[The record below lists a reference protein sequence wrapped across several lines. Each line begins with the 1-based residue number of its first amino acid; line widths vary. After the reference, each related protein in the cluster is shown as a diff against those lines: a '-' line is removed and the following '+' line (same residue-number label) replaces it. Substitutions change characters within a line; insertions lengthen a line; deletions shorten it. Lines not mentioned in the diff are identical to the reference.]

1 MRAQSRKVCASVR
14 LFDGRVPNVPRGT
27 QQRHW
32 HGGDGHNV
40 NGDHRRVGYDGQQS
54 LKGAVD
60 RIDDSLKLFGL
71 LLTRLR
77 RGASRREPRRKEQG
91 PGYREVPEYPTQFA
105 HAITPFVNAL

>member
-1 MRAQSRKVCASVR
+1 MDARATDLDAQ
-14 LFDGRVPNVPRGT
+14 P

-40 NGDHRRVGYDGQQS
+40 NGDHRGVGYEGHQS

-60 RIDDSLKLFGL
+60 RVDESLKLFSL
-71 LLTRLR
+71 PLTRLR
-77 RGASRREPRRKEQG
+77 RGASRREPRRKEQRQ
-91 PGYREVPEYPTQFA
+91 GYREVPEYPTQFA